1 MKESKV
7 AADPLARWVM
17 AVRVLAVVSI
27 VLLIIAV
34 AEGRALRAA
43 RAELQ
48 QLRTAC
54 QQTNK

>member
-1 MKESKV
+1 MS
-7 AADPLARWVM
+7 ADPDARWVL
-17 AVRVLAVVSI
+17 AVRVLAVISA
-27 VLLIIAV
+27 VLLTIAI

-54 QQTNK
+54 R